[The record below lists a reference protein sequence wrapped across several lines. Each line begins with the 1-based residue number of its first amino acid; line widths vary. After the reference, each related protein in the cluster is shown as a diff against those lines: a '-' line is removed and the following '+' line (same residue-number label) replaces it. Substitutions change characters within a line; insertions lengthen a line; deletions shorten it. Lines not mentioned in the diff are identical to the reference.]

1 MPLDKGDRLGDLYAT
16 PVGRDVIDKILLQA
30 ALPRGLVRAVS
41 GLRLRTVSRL
51 TDRLLGPGVMETV
64 LGLVNA
70 EPDVPLTGE
79 EVYVD
84 FDLAYTRVNE
94 KRIEKLWI
102 DLIFE
107 GPQMNQVTLRDLTVS
122 RRPRAEL

>member
-64 LGLVNA
+64 LGDRLHQLKCGL
-70 EPDVPLTGE
+70 EMT
-79 EVYVD
+79 
-84 FDLAYTRVNE
+84 F
-94 KRIEKLWI
+94 
-102 DLIFE
+102 
-107 GPQMNQVTLRDLTVS
+107 
-122 RRPRAEL
+122 